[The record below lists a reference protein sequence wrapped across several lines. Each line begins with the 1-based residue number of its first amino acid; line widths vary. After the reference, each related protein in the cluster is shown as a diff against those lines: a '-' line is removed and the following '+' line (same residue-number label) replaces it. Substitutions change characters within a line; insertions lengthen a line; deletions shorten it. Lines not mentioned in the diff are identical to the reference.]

1 MIFLKKFEARGFKS
15 FADMT
20 RLNFDSAMIGIV
32 GPNGSG
38 KSNVIDAIKW
48 VLGEKSIKSLRGK
61 KSDDIIFH
69 GSSTKPQSEFA
80 EVTLTFDNTSRVL
93 HIDLDEVAVTR
104 RLYRGDGNN
113 DYFIN
118 GEQVRLK
125 DLMDV
130 FMDTGLSKGSLGIIS
145 QGTINWFADSKPED
159 RRTIFEEAAG
169 IGLYTR
175 RKEET
180 LRQLE
185 RTQTNLDRLTDITKE
200 LSRDIKKLEVQA
212 SKVKEYKEKKEE
224 LTKLE
229 ISILVKDVN
238 AAQKELEHISKMLEE
253 SRSSNLDLEP
263 KLSTLV
269 EELTIHKDK
278 LEQADIKVSKFSFE
292 LGEINNKINKLE
304 IEKSIIENDLRLDI
318 NSSDYESKTDALYSM
333 INSLD
338 KEIQTKTIILERN
351 KKELEEFTNQLVEC
365 ETKRDEINNK
375 LYETTSKN
383 VENKTHLTHLEDT
396 LRNRPNHDGGSR
408 AILNNKEALTG
419 VLGSVQDFIKCEPE
433 HAQAI
438 TIALGKNVQNI
449 VVNTI
454 RDARRCIDFLVNN
467 KAGVTTFMPVYEM
480 KPKEIKPDHLE
491 IMQHLEG
498 FVGIASNLILKLEKK
513 IKPVIDTILGRII
526 IATDL
531 EKAAEIAK
539 YTFSLYKIITLD
551 GQIINP
557 QGSITGGY
565 TKQAGDGFIG
575 LENRIKEIKKEIDK
589 DTNAINE
596 LNIKFKENDLL
607 GLDLRN
613 KIGERKTNIFKY
625 DEQIKV
631 ANADLIKYK
640 LEYEKLSK
648 KSFSAEGHKKS
659 EFDIINEKLNALI
672 NTKEKVESDLYA
684 NQNNKK
690 ILKKKIY
697 EIEATIDVTRKAI
710 DKNKDII
717 VEFDSKGVRNANI
730 IENAKI
736 KLNDVYKMTIENAI
750 ESYSEPLDVS
760 DHVARQRIDRLNKEI
775 GYMGN
780 MNMDAVNELKEK
792 SERYEKMK
800 AEELE
805 ISEAKEELMNSINE
819 LDQKAHE
826 DFSKTIDKINEELP
840 RTFKYLFGGGNCQ
853 IEYTDPSNI
862 LTSGIEI
869 KASPP
874 GKHINS
880 LFALSGGEKT
890 LVALSVLFSILK
902 ISSFPLVILDE
913 GESAL
918 DPSNVERFANII
930 HAFSDETQFLVI
942 THRPLTME
950 KCDKLYGATMLTKG
964 VTTMIHVTLSD
975 AIKNYG
981 NDKPELE
988 NNPENQ

>member
-1 MIFLKKFEARGFKS
+1 MIFLKKFEAKGFKS

-200 LSRDIKKLEVQA
+200 LHRDIKKLEVQA

-238 AAQKELEHISKMLEE
+238 AAQLELSKISEMLNEC
-253 SRSSNLDLEP
+253 RSSNLDLEP
-263 KLSTLV
+263 KLKILS
-269 EELTIHKDK
+269 EELYLHKEK
-278 LEQADIKVSKFSFE
+278 LEESDIKVTKFTNE
-292 LGEINNKINKLE
+292 LRDINEKINKLE
-304 IEKSIIENDLRLDI
+304 IEKSIIDNDLRLDI
-318 NSSDYESKTDALYSM
+318 NSSDYSSKVEALYVY
-333 INSLD
+333 IQNLE
-338 KEIQTKTIILERN
+338 KEISSVNRILERN
-351 KKELEEFTNQLVEC
+351 KKELDEYNSQLLDSEMNRNNINQE
-365 ETKRDEINNK
+365 
-375 LYETTSKN
+375 LYHLTSLN
-383 VENKTHLTHLEDT
+383 VENKTNLTHLEDM
-396 LRNRPNHDGGSR
+396 LRNRPNHDAGSK
-408 AILNNKEALTG
+408 AILNNKDALTG
-419 VLGSVQDFIKCEPE
+419 ILGSVMDFIKCDPL

-449 VVNTI
+449 VVNTH
-454 RDARRCIDFLVNN
+454 RDAKRCIDFLVNN

-480 KPKEIKPDHLE
+480 KPKEIKSEHLE
-491 IMQHLEG
+491 IMQHLPG
-498 FVGIASNLILKLEKK
+498 FVGIASDLIIKLEKK
-513 IKPVIDTILGRII
+513 IKPIIDTLLGRII
-526 IATDL
+526 VAENLD
-531 EKAAEIAK
+531 AAIEISK
-539 YTFSLYKIITLD
+539 YTFQLYKIITLD
-551 GQIINP
+551 GQVVNP

-565 TKQAGDGFIG
+565 TKQVNDGFIG
-575 LENRIKEIKKEIDK
+575 LDTRIKELKKTIELEQSKISTLQIRYK
-589 DTNAINE
+589 ENE
-596 LNIKFKENDLL
+596 LL
-607 GLDLRN
+607 GMDLRN
-613 KIGERKTNIFKY
+613 KIGERKANIFKFE
-625 DEQIKV
+625 EQVK
-631 ANADLIKYK
+631 NSESDLIKYK
-640 LEYEKLSK
+640 VEYEKLSK
-648 KSFSAEGHKKS
+648 KTYTDSGSK
-659 EFDIINEKLNALI
+659 NELTTLTDKLNLLI
-672 NTKEKVESDLYA
+672 STREKVESDLYA

-690 ILKKKIY
+690 ILKNKIVD
-697 EIEATIDVTRKAI
+697 IEETIEKSRKQI

-717 VEFDSKGVRNANI
+717 LEYDKKEMKNQNI
-730 IENAKI
+730 IENAKN
-736 KLNDVYKMTIENAI
+736 KLNDVYKMTLENAI
-750 ESYSEPLDVS
+750 QEYSEPLQIS
-760 DHVARQRIDRLNKEI
+760 DSVARQKIDRLNREI

-805 ISEAKEELMNSINE
+805 ITESKNE
-819 LDQKAHE
+819 LLNAISELDAKAHQ
-826 DFSKTIDKINEELP
+826 DFSETINKINQELP
-840 RTFKYLFGGGNCQ
+840 RTFRYLFGGGNCS
-853 IEYTDPSNI
+853 IEYTDPDNI
-862 LTSGIEI
+862 LTSGIDI

-981 NDKPELE
+981 NNESQVNNSDE
-988 NNPENQ
+988 N

>member
-1 MIFLKKFEARGFKS
+1 MIFLKKFEAKGFKS

-20 RLNFDSAMIGIV
+20 KLNFDSAMIGIV

-69 GSSTKPQSEFA
+69 GSNSKPKSEFA

-125 DLMDV
+125 DLLDV
-130 FMDTGLSKGSLGIIS
+130 FVDTGLSKGSLGIIS

-169 IGLYTR
+169 IGLYIR

-200 LSRDIKKLEVQA
+200 LQRDIKKLEVQA

-229 ISILVKDVN
+229 ISIIVKDVV
-238 AAQKELEHISKMLEE
+238 AANKELDYVSKMLNE
-253 SRSSNLDLEP
+253 SRNSNITLEP
-263 KLSTLV
+263 KLNALI
-269 EELTIHKDK
+269 EELIIYKDK
-278 LEQADIKVSKFSFE
+278 LEQSDIKVSKFSFE
-292 LGEINNKINKLE
+292 LNEIINKINKLE
-304 IEKSIIENDLRLDI
+304 IEKSIIDNDLKLDI
-318 NSSDYESKTDALYSM
+318 NSSDYSSKVDALYE
-333 INSLD
+333 IIVNLD
-338 KEIQTKTIILERN
+338 KEINSKKIILDRN
-351 KKELEEFTNQLVEC
+351 KNEFEIFNNQLVEL
-365 ETKRDEINNK
+365 DINRNDFTNSIYD
-375 LYETTSKN
+375 LTTKN
-383 VENKTHLTHLEDT
+383 VTNKTNLTHLEDT
-396 LRNRPNHDGGSR
+396 LRNKPNHDGGSK
-408 AILNNKEALTG
+408 AILNNKDALTG
-419 VLGSVQDFIKCEPE
+419 ILGSVMDFIKCDPE

-480 KPKEIKPDHLE
+480 KPKLIKPEHLE
-491 IMQHLEG
+491 IMQHIDG
-498 FVGIASNLILKLEKK
+498 FVGVASNLILKLEKK
-513 IKPVIDTILGRII
+513 IQPVIDSILGRIV
-526 IATDL
+526 IATTL
-531 EKAAEIAK
+531 EAASEISK

-565 TKQAGDGFIG
+565 TKLANDGFIG
-575 LENRIKEIKKEIDK
+575 LETRIKEVKKVIESEEAQINKLRIK
-589 DTNAINE
+589 
-596 LNIKFKENDLL
+596 LKENDLASME
-607 GLDLRN
+607 LRN
-613 KIGERKTNIFKY
+613 KIAERKANIFKF
-625 DEQIKV
+625 DDQIK
-631 ANADLIKYK
+631 NLETEMIKYK

-648 KSFSAEGHKKS
+648 KAYEPLEGNKS
-659 EFDIINEKLNALI
+659 EFTLINEKLNLLL
-672 NTKEKVESDLYA
+672 NTKEKVENDLYA

-690 ILKKKIY
+690 LLKKKIY
-697 EIEATIDVTRKAI
+697 EIEETIDLTRKAI

-717 VEFDSKGVRNANI
+717 LEFDKKELKNINI
-730 IENAKI
+730 IDNAKN
-736 KLNDVYKMTIENAI
+736 KLNDTYKMTIETAI
-750 ESYSEPLDVS
+750 ESYSEPLTIS
-760 DHVARQRIDRLNKEI
+760 DNVARQKIEKLNKEI

-780 MNMDAVNELKEK
+780 MNMDAINELKEK
-792 SERYEKMK
+792 SERYDKMK

-805 ISEAKEELMNSINE
+805 IAEAKDDLLNSISE
-819 LDQKAHE
+819 LDKKAHE
-826 DFSKTIDKINEELP
+826 DFSNTINKINEELP
-840 RTFKYLFGGGNCQ
+840 KTFKYLFGGGDCR
-853 IEYTDPSNI
+853 IEYTDPNNI
-862 LTSGIEI
+862 LTSGIEV
-869 KASPP
+869 KACPP

-930 HAFSDETQFLVI
+930 HAFSNETQFLVI

-975 AIKNYG
+975 AIKNYA
-981 NDKPELE
+981 NDKPDAE
-988 NNPENQ
+988 